1 MSHDLTDLVV
11 LITGSGRGLGRGAAL
26 HLASCG
32 AVIGV
37 VDINGPSAKEVAAE
51 IKTAGERAFAYEA
64 DLAGEKAFREVAKQ
78 FAADAGGRID
88 AVVNNASVLRYEP
101 FEEVTEANVD
111 LMIGAGLKSMIWGC
125 QALIRHMDPERG
137 GSIVNYASPVAVR
150 GYARA
155 AIYSSIKAAAAGL
168 TRSLAAE
175 FGPRGVRVNAVS
187 PGPVSTDLWLGAG
200 GVADTVAKATGT
212 DAKQAREKI
221 VAGLGG
227 FATGRFST
235 PEDVAT
241 LVVLLASERT
251 GNVTGSNYV
260 IDGGLI
266 KTT

>member
-51 IKTAGERAFAYEA
+51 IKTAGGRAFAYEA

-155 AIYSSIKAAAAGL
+155 AIYSAIKAAAAGL

-175 FGPRGVRVNAVS
+175 FGPRGVRVNAMA
-187 PGPVSTDLWLGAG
+187 PGSVPTP
-200 GVADTVAKATGT
+200 AT
-212 DAKQAREKI
+212 
-221 VAGLGG
+221 AGLVDEKEYARRR
-227 FATGRFST
+227 ATIPLRRLGEENDNNTALAF
-235 PEDVAT
+235 
-241 LVVLLASERT
+241 LLSKDAAFISGT
-251 GNVTGSNYV
+251 ILHV
-260 IDGGLI
+260 DGGI
-266 KTT
+266 SGTQ